1 LLSVVTNN
9 EKKTGNMASSDQ
21 HELDSQEIRKNK
33 RRKKKLR
40 RHRLSQTKLDGGE
53 NTMQQQVDANSAGN
67 LQNNTSNNSNLYR
80 ISQQLVQQLDG
91 GKLNEPQ
98 QEADIKQDQQLD
110 QQQAVLHV
118 SNKLDAANK
127 NLDAVAQSQTSV
139 RSRVQFLKDKMLPKQ
154 EPVAM
159 HRHFTFNATRG
170 VVAVPLK
177 TTLQPDRDA
186 TNSSGLPPPPIA
198 AVEPEAVV
206 VIEYTK
212 DPLTVVSRTEQFLQ
226 RYLKSTATA
235 AADYYCVFDVDDT
248 MMFGTDDLIS
258 VHPLGRVL
266 YDMCARLGFD
276 IAVITARSGT
286 KASVAYLR
294 DQLSILGYTGYTKV
308 CMASSEHQ
316 NDASPAL
323 CKVMSRRELGKPV
336 ILNVGNLTSDLFLM
350 CDSDSVLAN
359 LNPHTYYFLKG
370 HDPDILCLK
379 LPTY

>member
-1 LLSVVTNN
+1 
-9 EKKTGNMASSDQ
+9 MASSDQ
-21 HELDSQEIRKNK
+21 HDLESQEIRKNK

-53 NTMQQQVDANSAGN
+53 NTMRQVDANSAGN
-67 LQNNTSNNSNLYR
+67 LQNNTSNNNSNLYR
-80 ISQQLVQQLDG
+80 VSQQLVPQLVQQLNAD
-91 GKLNEPQ
+91 KLKEP
-98 QEADIKQDQQLD
+98 D
-110 QQQAVLHV
+110 QQQKQQDEEPDQQKAVLHV
-118 SNKLDAANK
+118 SNELDAANK

-139 RSRVQFLKDKMLPKQ
+139 RRSRVQFLKDKMLPKQ
-154 EPVAM
+154 DPVAM

-177 TTLQPDRDA
+177 TTTLQPDRDA
-186 TNSSGLPPPPIA
+186 TNSSGLPPPIA
-198 AVEPEAVV
+198 AAEPKAVV

-235 AADYYCVFDVDDT
+235 AADYFCVFDVDDT